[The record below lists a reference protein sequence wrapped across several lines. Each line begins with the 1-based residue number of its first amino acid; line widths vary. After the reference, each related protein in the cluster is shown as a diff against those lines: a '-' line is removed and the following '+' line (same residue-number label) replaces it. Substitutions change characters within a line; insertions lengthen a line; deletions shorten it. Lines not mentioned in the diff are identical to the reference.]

1 MKDISIKII
10 YKHKKKDIN
19 TEKDIAIQTK
29 NVKATEQKIQ
39 RNLKVVSKRFRHW
52 MKKLTV
58 KNILRKDRE
67 P

>member
-29 NVKATEQKIQ
+29 NIKATEQKIQ
-39 RNLKVVSKRFRHW
+39 RNLKVVSKRFRH
-52 MKKLTV
+52 
-58 KNILRKDRE
+58 
-67 P
+67 